1 MNLNDVEI
9 INLTPDSVI
18 VYKCDYKLGS
28 RFVRD
33 AAEYLE
39 SIFENNKVIVID
51 KGDSLSVVEPEPPTR
66 DKNHWGLCCEIEKPE
81 PPKSTYKMERDG

>member
-33 AAEYLE
+33 AAEYLGNT
-39 SIFENNKVIVID
+39 FKNNKVIVID
-51 KGDSLSVVEPEPPTR
+51 KGDSLSVVEPPTR
-66 DKNHWGLCCEIEKPE
+66 NKDHLGLCCEIEKPE
-81 PPKSTYKMERDG
+81 PPKSTYTMERDG